1 MIRQLTFAF
10 AVGFALVVIV
20 GYIPQFIR
28 VEADGQRLLFGL
40 FQLSLIDDVTH
51 GVSAIAALV
60 ASLTSR
66 KACLLFLTAFG
77 WYYALDAIFFLT
89 YGFFN
94 EKPYIDDILLNLPHV
109 IISSI
114 MLATV
119 YRWAPRMD
127 PVGA

>member
-1 MIRQLTFAF
+1 VVRKLTFAF
-10 AVGFALVVIV
+10 AIGFALVVVV

-28 VEADGQRLLFGL
+28 VEPDGQRLLFGL

-51 GVSAIAALV
+51 GVSAIAALL

-77 WYYALDAIFFLT
+77 WYYALDAIFFLA
-89 YGFFN
+89 YGVFN

-109 IISSI
+109 IISSV

>member
-1 MIRQLTFAF
+1 MVRKLTFAF
-10 AVGFALVVIV
+10 AVGFALVVVV
-20 GYIPQFIR
+20 GYIPRFIR
-28 VEADGQRLLFGL
+28 VEPDGQRLLFGL

-51 GVSAIAALV
+51 GVSAMAALI
-60 ASLTSR
+60 ASLGSR

-94 EKPYIDDILLNLPHV
+94 EKPYIADILLNLPHV
-109 IISSI
+109 VISGV
-114 MLATV
+114 MLGTV
-119 YRWAPRMD
+119 YRWAPRID